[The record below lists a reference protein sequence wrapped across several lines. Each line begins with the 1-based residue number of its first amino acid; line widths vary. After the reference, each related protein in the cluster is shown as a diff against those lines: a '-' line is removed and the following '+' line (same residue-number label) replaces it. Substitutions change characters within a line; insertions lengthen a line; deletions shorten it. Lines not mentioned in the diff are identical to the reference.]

1 MIRIHWKTIAIL
13 FICLIFVLV
22 TVYGVYSNEYSNR
35 IDILLSSND
44 LRSLQTQ
51 VFTSPALLDH
61 PITHFHI
68 NTSHNTYIEYT
79 QHASIITT
87 NPIRKALQ
95 MGARCIELDISSVLS
110 YPIVAHGSKTAIST
124 TFISLEKALNTIARY
139 GFQTSDPLILC
150 LEIFDNSNINM
161 NIQIRDLLIK
171 SFGDKIWNPDVP
183 YISVPIRNLLGKII
197 IMGNKGTDRVFDAI
211 FDNSMRYVGS
221 SVAATKTSSRFDRVY
236 RDDLNPNIF
245 WANGYNLVAMN
256 FQKYD
261 EGLYE
266 NIKHFKNS
274 SFVLQS

>member
-1 MIRIHWKTIAIL
+1 
-13 FICLIFVLV
+13 
-22 TVYGVYSNEYSNR
+22 
-35 IDILLSSND
+35 
-44 LRSLQTQ
+44 
-51 VFTSPALLDH
+51 
-61 PITHFHI
+61 
-68 NTSHNTYIEYT
+68 
-79 QHASIITT
+79 
-87 NPIRKALQ
+87 
-95 MGARCIELDISSVLS
+95 
-110 YPIVAHGSKTAIST
+110 
-124 TFISLEKALNTIARY
+124 
-139 GFQTSDPLILC
+139 
-150 LEIFDNSNINM
+150 M

-236 RDDLNPNIF
+236 RDDGSLSQIMSFNLNPNIF